1 MVVAKAYKIQDVR
14 GKKRTGVVA
23 SSLADLTQKGARKL
37 AVPKNCRVCLEDG
50 TDVEDND
57 YFKLLPPQTVLV
69 FVRPDETWEGPV
81 TVLKHAT
88 EKIFRAHSQRD
99 EIIERVHDLI
109 HSPECHEMLCV
120 LVELVNQLDSNIE
133 AEERSEDQSWF
144 DGLNPAFNTKVDAM
158 RSTAK
163 ARIRK
168 YFSNAKESF
177 EKASKKAQPLLMNA
191 LKHFEVELKKH
202 QYFGDYFARSARKD
216 LRLCCDRGWFD
227 CKGPYNEKACSKH
240 HKINPYASRGTR
252 ILFSTWNFDHVI
264 EKSRQIFPTMII
276 AAENCPKG
284 SQLNWVYFF
293 ELLFTHKNLKLVH
306 VVCHV
311 KGEHTGFECQAQSY
325 YKKQER

>member
-1 MVVAKAYKIQDVR
+1 MVIAKAYKIQDVR

-23 SSLADLTQKGARKL
+23 RSLADLRQKGASKL

-50 TDVEDND
+50 TDVEDDD

-99 EIIERVHDLI
+99 KIIERVQDLI
-109 HSPECHEMLCV
+109 HSPESHEMLCV

-133 AEERSEDQSWF
+133 AEERSEDKSWF
-144 DGLNPAFNTKVDAM
+144 DGLSPACNTKVDAM

-191 LKHFEVELKKH
+191 LKNFEVELKKH

-240 HKINPYASRGTR
+240 HKINPYAIGKK
-252 ILFSTWNFDHVI
+252 NI
-264 EKSRQIFPTMII
+264 EKSRQIFPTMIS

-311 KGEHTGFECQAQSY
+311 KGEHKGFECQAKSY
-325 YKKQER
+325 YKKQERLLENS